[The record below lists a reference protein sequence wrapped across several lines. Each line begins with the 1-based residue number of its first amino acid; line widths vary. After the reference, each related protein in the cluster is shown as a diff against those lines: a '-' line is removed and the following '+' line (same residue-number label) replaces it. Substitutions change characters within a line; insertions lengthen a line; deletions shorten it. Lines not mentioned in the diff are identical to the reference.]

1 MPESFFIEVA
11 GLRPVTLLKKRLWQ
25 DALLWILRNFKKNF
39 LIEHLRVIA
48 SKVEISLSL
57 WLLLPMIRYTFNYI
71 FKRVYKSL
79 YLEDKNFILYSRDM
93 IKFYLSICGNSY
105 DDIVDFAVEVIVRNV
120 VCQEPKFIFKD
131 TVMQIKC
138 SHSVSLF

>member
-1 MPESFFIEVA
+1 
-11 GLRPVTLLKKRLWQ
+11 
-25 DALLWILRNFKKNF
+25 
-39 LIEHLRVIA
+39 
-48 SKVEISLSL
+48 
-57 WLLLPMIRYTFNYI
+57 MIRYTFNY
-71 FKRVYKSL
+71 FFYKVYKSL

-93 IKFYLSICGNSY
+93 INSY
-105 DDIVDFAVEVIVRNV
+105 DDIVDFAVEVVVRNV

>member
-1 MPESFFIEVA
+1 M
-11 GLRPVTLLKKRLWQ
+11 
-25 DALLWILRNFKKNF
+25 
-39 LIEHLRVIA
+39 IA

-71 FKRVYKSL
+71 FKKVYKSL

-120 VCQEPKFIFKD
+120 VCQEP
-131 TVMQIKC
+131 
-138 SHSVSLF
+138 

>member
-1 MPESFFIEVA
+1 
-11 GLRPVTLLKKRLWQ
+11 
-25 DALLWILRNFKKNF
+25 
-39 LIEHLRVIA
+39 
-48 SKVEISLSL
+48 
-57 WLLLPMIRYTFNYI
+57 MIRYTFNY
-71 FKRVYKSL
+71 FFYKVYKSL

-120 VCQEPKFIFKD
+120 VFQEPKFIFKD